1 MTSRR
6 AFHRAALAGA
16 AAALG
21 RPVFAQP
28 KPKAGGTL
36 TYAAGSATQ
45 TLDPQFIT
53 DVTTFRAV
61 GTMYEALTKQ
71 DEDGKIV
78 PGLALSW
85 TVSPDKRT
93 WTFKLRP
100 GVTFHDGA
108 PFNAQAVKFSYDR
121 LLNPATGSPRRSTL
135 EMVQSTEVVDDLT
148 FRLTTKEPF
157 APLLAQLSAYNV
169 YILNP
174 AHVQK
179 QGANFSKTASGT
191 GPFKLQSWQPG
202 EKLVVVRNDKYWGE
216 KAKLDSVVFAVVPE
230 DSART
235 LMLLSGQADAISEL
249 PYVMVK
255 KLGALDAVHVIRKP
269 GYRTIYLG
277 MNLNVAPFNDIRV
290 RQAVGYAINKP
301 ALVQGVLSGIGTLG
315 GSLESSVIDGTA
327 KELPPYPYDP
337 VKAKKLLAEAG
348 YPNGFTTD
356 FMVPTGRYNMD
367 RQVGE
372 AIQGQLAAVGIKLNI
387 QSPEF
392 GAYLAALTKGKVP
405 MFLSGKGSPTGD
417 MDFTQAL
424 LEHSSGK
431 MNYFGFKNADVDRL
445 VAQQRVTVDPKERHK
460 LLTELQTKVYQEE
473 PHITLYYEDQ
483 VWATRSNV
491 HDVKVYVNEFV
502 DFSKAWKS

>member
-6 AFHRAALAGA
+6 TFHQVALATAFTAAGA
-16 AAALG
+16 
-21 RPVFAQP
+21 PVLAQP
-28 KPKAGGTL
+28 RPKNGGTV

-71 DEDGKIV
+71 DENGKV
-78 PGLALSW
+78 GPGLALSW

-100 GVTFHDGA
+100 NVFFHDGS
-108 PFNAQAVKFSYDR
+108 PFNAQAVKFTYDR
-121 LLNPATGSPRRSTL
+121 ILNPATGSPRRSTL
-135 EMVQSTEVVDDLT
+135 EMVESTAVVDDLT

-169 YILNP
+169 YILSP
-174 AHVQK
+174 SHVQK
-179 QGANFSKTASGT
+179 EGANFSKTASGT
-191 GPFKLQSWQPG
+191 GPFRLQSWQPG
-202 EKLVVVRNDKYWGE
+202 EKLVVVRNEKYWGE
-216 KAKLDSVVFAVVPE
+216 KARLDSVVFTVVPE

-235 LMLLSGQADAISEL
+235 LMLLGGQADVISEL
-249 PYVMVK
+249 PYIMVK
-255 KLGALDAVHVIRKP
+255 KLGNLDAVRVVRKP
-269 GYRTIYLG
+269 GYRTIYIG
-277 MNLNVAPFNDIRV
+277 MNLAVPPFNDLRV
-290 RQAVGYAINKP
+290 RQAVAHAINKQ
-301 ALVQGVLSGIGTLG
+301 ALVQGLLNGIGTLG
-315 GSLESSVIDGTA
+315 GSLESSVIEGTA
-327 KELPPYPYDP
+327 KQLQPYAYDP
-337 VKAKKLLAEAG
+337 GRARKLLADAG
-348 YPNGFTTD
+348 LPNGFTTD

-372 AIQGQLAAVGIKLNI
+372 AIQGQLAAVGIKVNI

-392 GAYLAALTKGKVP
+392 GAYLQALTRGKVP

-424 LEHSSGK
+424 LNHSAGR
-431 MNYFGFKNADVDRL
+431 MNYFNFKNPDVDRL
-445 VAQQRVTVDPKERHK
+445 IQQQRVAVDPKERAR
-460 LLTELQTKVYQEE
+460 LLDELQTRVYQEH

-483 VWATRSNV
+483 VSATRANV
-491 HDVKVYVNEFV
+491 HDVKVYVNEFI
-502 DFSKAWKS
+502 DFSRAWKA

>member
-1 MTSRR
+1 VV
-6 AFHRAALAGA
+6 AAGA
-16 AAALG
+16 AAAFG
-21 RPVFAQP
+21 GPVLAQP
-28 KPKAGGTL
+28 KPRGGGTL

-61 GTMYEALTKQ
+61 GTMYEALTRQ
-71 DEDGKIV
+71 DENGKV
-78 PGLALSW
+78 GPGLALSW
-85 TVSPDKRT
+85 SVAPDQRT

-100 GVTFHDGA
+100 NVSFHDGS
-108 PFNAQAVKFSYDR
+108 PFNAQAVKFTYDR

-135 EMVQSTEVVDDLT
+135 EMVESTAVVDDLT
-148 FRLTTKEPF
+148 FRLVTKEPF

-169 YILNP
+169 YILSP
-174 AHVQK
+174 SHVTK
-179 QGANFSKTASGT
+179 EGANFSKTASGT
-191 GPFKLQSWQPG
+191 GPFRLQSWQPG
-202 EKLVVVRNDKYWGE
+202 EKLTVVRNDKYWGD
-216 KAKLDSVVFAVVPE
+216 KAKLDSVVFSVVPE

-235 LMLLSGQADAISEL
+235 LLLLSGQADVISEL

-255 KLGALDAVHVIRKP
+255 KLGALDAVRVVRKP
-269 GYRTIYLG
+269 GYRTIYIG
-277 MNLNVAPFNDIRV
+277 MNMAVPPFNDIRV

-315 GSLESSVIDGTA
+315 GSLESSVIEGTA

-337 VKAKKLLAEAG
+337 AKAKKLLAEAG
-348 YPNGFTTD
+348 LPNGFSTD

-372 AIQGQLAAVGIKLNI
+372 AIQGQLAAVGIKVNI

-392 GAYLAALTKGKVP
+392 GAYLAALNKGKVP

-424 LEHSSGK
+424 MNASTGK

-445 VAQQRVTVDPKERHK
+445 IQKQRVTVDPKERHR
-460 LLTELQTKVYQEE
+460 LLTELQTKVYQEQ

-483 VWATRSNV
+483 VWATRANV
-491 HDVKVYVNEFV
+491 RDVKVYVNEFV
-502 DFSKAWKS
+502 DFSKAWKA

>member
-6 AFHRAALAGA
+6 AFHRTMLAGA
-16 AAALG
+16 AAAMG
-21 RPVFAQP
+21 GPVLAQP
-28 KPKAGGTL
+28 KPRNGGTL
-36 TYAAGSATQ
+36 VYAAGSATQ

-61 GTMYEALTKQ
+61 GSMYEALTRQ
-71 DEDGKIV
+71 DEEGRIV

-85 TVSPDKRT
+85 TLSPDKRT

-100 GVTFHDGA
+100 GVTFHDGS
-108 PFNAQAVKFSYDR
+108 PFDAQAVKFSYDR

-135 EMVQSTEVVDDLT
+135 EMVESTAVVDDLT

-157 APLLAQLSAYNV
+157 APLLSQLSAYNV
-169 YILNP
+169 YILSP
-174 AHVQK
+174 SFVQK
-179 QGANFSKTASGT
+179 QGANFSKAASGT

-202 EKLVVVRNDKYWGE
+202 EKLTVVRNDKYWGE
-216 KAKLDSVVFAVVPE
+216 KARLDAVVFSVVPE

-235 LMLLSGQADAISEL
+235 LLLLSGQADVISEL

-255 KLGALDAVHVIRKP
+255 KLGALDAVRVVRKP

-277 MNLNVAPFNDIRV
+277 MNMNVAPFNDLRV

-301 ALVQGVLSGIGTLG
+301 ALVQGVLSGIGSLG
-315 GSLESSVIDGTA
+315 GSLEAASIEGSA
-327 KELPPYPYDP
+327 KELQPYPYDP

-348 YPNGFTTD
+348 FPNGFSTD

-372 AIQGQLAAVGIKLNI
+372 AIQGQLAAVGIKANI

-392 GAYLAALTKGKVP
+392 GAYLAALNKGKVP
-405 MFLSGKGSPTGD
+405 MFMSGKGSPTGD
-417 MDFTQAL
+417 MDFTQTL
-424 LEHSSGK
+424 MSHSAGK
-431 MNYFGFKNADVDRL
+431 MNYWGIKDPEVDKL
-445 VAQQRVTVDPKERHK
+445 VLQQRTAVDPKERHR
-460 LLTELQTKVYQEE
+460 LLAELQAKVYQQE
-473 PHITLYYEDQ
+473 PHVTLYYEDQ
-483 VWATRSNV
+483 VSATRSNV
-491 HDVKVYVNEFV
+491 HDVKVYVNEFI
-502 DFSKAWKS
+502 DFSKAWKA

>member
-1 MTSRR
+1 MTCRR
-6 AFHRAALAGA
+6 TFHQVAVATA

-21 RPVFAQP
+21 GPVFAQA
-28 KPKAGGTL
+28 KPRTGGTL

-61 GTMYEALTKQ
+61 GSMYEALTKQ
-71 DEDGKIV
+71 DENGKIG

-100 GVTFHDGA
+100 GVTFHDGT
-108 PFNAQAVKFSYDR
+108 PFNAQAVKFTYDR
-121 LLNPATGSPRRSTL
+121 ILNPATGSPRRSTL
-135 EMVQSTEVVDDLT
+135 EMLESTAVVDDLT

-169 YILNP
+169 YILSP
-174 AHVQK
+174 AHVTK
-179 QGANFSKTASGT
+179 EGANFSKTASGT

-202 EKLVVVRNDKYWGE
+202 EKLVVVRNDKYWGD
-216 KAKLDSVVFAVVPE
+216 KAKLDSVVFSVVPE

-235 LMLLSGQADAISEL
+235 LLLLSGQADVISEL
-249 PYVMVK
+249 PYIMVK
-255 KLGALDAVHVIRKP
+255 KLGSLNAVRVLRKP
-269 GYRTIYLG
+269 GYRTIYMG
-277 MNLNVAPFNDIRV
+277 MNLAVAPFNDLRV
-290 RQAVGYAINKP
+290 RQAVGHAINKP
-301 ALVQGVLSGIGTLG
+301 ALVQGLLNGIGTLG

-327 KELPPYPYDP
+327 KQLQPYPYDP
-337 VKAKKLLAEAG
+337 AKAKKLLAEAG
-348 YPNGFTTD
+348 FPDGFTTD

-372 AIQGQLAAVGIKLNI
+372 AVQGQLAAVGIKVTI

-392 GAYLAALTKGKVP
+392 GAYLAALNKGKVP

-424 LEHSSGK
+424 LNSSTGK
-431 MNYFGFKNADVDRL
+431 MNYFHYKNPDVDRL
-445 VAQQRVTVDPKERHK
+445 IAQQRVAVDPKERNR
-460 LLTELQTKVYQEE
+460 LLDELQTKVYQDG

-483 VWATRSNV
+483 VWAVRSNV
-491 HDVKVYVNEFV
+491 QDVKVYVNEFV
-502 DFSKAWKS
+502 DFSKAWKA

>member
-6 AFHRAALAGA
+6 TFHKAAVASAATALAG
-16 AAALG
+16 
-21 RPVFAQP
+21 PVFAQA
-28 KPKAGGTL
+28 KPRNGGTL

-53 DVTTFRAV
+53 DVTTFRGV

-71 DEDGKIV
+71 DENGKV
-78 PGLALSW
+78 GPGLATSW

-100 GVTFHDGA
+100 GVTFHDGT
-108 PFNAQAVKFSYDR
+108 PFNAQAVKFTYDR
-121 LLNPATGSPRRSTL
+121 ILNPATGSPRRSTL
-135 EMVQSTEVVDDLT
+135 AMVESTAVVDDLT

-169 YILNP
+169 YILSP
-174 AHVQK
+174 AHVTK
-179 QGANFSKTASGT
+179 EGANFSKTASGT

-202 EKLVVVRNDKYWGE
+202 EKLTVVRNDKYWGE
-216 KAKLDSVVFAVVPE
+216 KPRLDSVVFSVVPE

-235 LMLLSGQADAISEL
+235 LLLLSGQADVISEL

-255 KLGALDAVHVIRKP
+255 KLGSLDAVRVVRKP
-269 GYRTIYLG
+269 GYRTIYIG
-277 MNLNVAPFNDIRV
+277 MNLAVAPFNDIRV

-315 GSLESSVIDGTA
+315 GSLESSVIEGTA
-327 KELPPYPYDP
+327 KGLQPYPYDP
-337 VKAKKLLAEAG
+337 AKAKKLLAEAG
-348 YPNGFTTD
+348 HPNGFTTD
-356 FMVPTGRYNMD
+356 FMVTTGRYNMD
-367 RQVGE
+367 RQVAE

-387 QSPEF
+387 VSPEF
-392 GAYLAALTKGKVP
+392 GAYLAALNKKNVP
-405 MFLSGKGSPTGD
+405 MFMSGKGSPTGD

-424 LEHSSGK
+424 LMASKGK
-431 MNYFGFKNADVDRL
+431 MNYFNFNNPEVDRL
-445 VAQQRVTVDPKERHK
+445 IEQQRVTVDPKERHR
-460 LLTELQTKVYQEE
+460 LLTDLQTKVYQDE
-473 PHITLYYEDQ
+473 PLITLYYEEQ

-502 DFSKAWKS
+502 DFSRAWKA

>member
-1 MTSRR
+1 MSSRR
-6 AFHRAALAGA
+6 DFHKAAVAAGAAALAG
-16 AAALG
+16 
-21 RPVFAQP
+21 PVFAQGRP
-28 KPKAGGTL
+28 RNGGTL

-53 DVTTFRAV
+53 DVTTYRGV

-71 DEDGKIV
+71 DENGKV
-78 PGLALSW
+78 GPGLAVSW
-85 TVSPDKRT
+85 TVSPDQRT

-100 GVTFHDGA
+100 GVTFHDGT
-108 PFNAQAVKFSYDR
+108 PFNAHAVKFTYDR

-135 EMVQSTEVVDDLT
+135 EMVESTAVVDDLT

-169 YILNP
+169 YILSP
-174 AHVQK
+174 AQVQK
-179 QGANFSKTASGT
+179 EGANFSKTASGT

-216 KAKLDSVVFAVVPE
+216 KPRLDSVVFKVVPE

-235 LMLLSGQADAISEL
+235 LLLLSGQADVISEL

-255 KLGALDAVHVIRKP
+255 KLGSLDAVRVLRKP
-269 GYRTIYLG
+269 GYRTIYIG
-277 MNLNVAPFNDIRV
+277 MNLAVPPFNDLRV
-290 RQAVGYAINKP
+290 RQAIGYAIDKQ

-315 GSLESSVIDGTA
+315 GSLESSVIEGTA

-337 VKAKKLLAEAG
+337 AKAKKLLAEAG
-348 YPNGFTTD
+348 YANGFSTE
-356 FMVPTGRYNMD
+356 FLVPTGRYNMD

-387 QSPEF
+387 VSPEF
-392 GAYLAALTKGKVP
+392 GAYLAALNKGKVP

-424 LEHSSGK
+424 MNASKGK
-431 MNYFGFKNADVDRL
+431 MNYFHYDNPEVDRL
-445 VAQQRVTVDPKERHK
+445 IQQQRTTVDAKERHR
-460 LLTELQTKVYQEE
+460 LLTQLQTKIYQEE

-483 VWATRSNV
+483 VCATRSNV
-491 HDVKVYVNEFV
+491 HDVKVYVNEFI
-502 DFSKAWKS
+502 DFSKAWKA

>member
-6 AFHRAALAGA
+6 NFHRMAVAGA
-16 AAALG
+16 AAAFG
-21 RPVFAQP
+21 GPVLAQP
-28 KPKAGGTL
+28 KPRNGGTI

-71 DEDGKIV
+71 DENGKV
-78 PGLALSW
+78 GPGLALSW
-85 TVSPDKRT
+85 TVSPDRRT

-100 GVTFHDGA
+100 GVTFHDGS
-108 PFNAQAVKFSYDR
+108 PFNAQAVKFTYDR
-121 LLNPATGSPRRSTL
+121 ILNPATGSPRRSTL
-135 EMVQSTEVVDDLT
+135 DMVQSTEVVDDLT

-169 YILNP
+169 YILSP

-179 QGANFSKTASGT
+179 EGANFSKTASGT
-191 GPFKLQSWQPG
+191 GPFRLQSWQPG
-202 EKLVVVRNDKYWGE
+202 EKLTVVRNEKYWGE
-216 KAKLDSVVFAVVPE
+216 KPRVDSVVFTVVPE

-235 LMLLSGQADAISEL
+235 LLLLSGQADVISEL

-255 KLGALDAVHVIRKP
+255 RMSTLDAVRVIRKP

-277 MNLNVAPFNDIRV
+277 MNLSVPPFNDVRV
-290 RQAVGYAINKP
+290 RQAVGHAINKQ
-301 ALVQGVLSGIGTLG
+301 ALVQGLLNGIGTLG
-315 GSLESSVIDGTA
+315 GSLESSVIEGTA
-327 KELPPYPYDP
+327 KQLQPHPYDP
-337 VKAKKLLAEAG
+337 AKAKKLLAEAG
-348 YPNGFTTD
+348 HPNGFSTE

-372 AIQGQLAAVGIKLNI
+372 AIQGQLAAVGIKATI

-392 GAYLAALTKGKVP
+392 GAYLAALNKGKVP

-424 LEHSSGK
+424 LNASNGK
-431 MNYFGFKNADVDRL
+431 MNYFQYKNPEVDRL
-445 VAQQRVTVDPKERHK
+445 ISQQRVAVDPNERQR
-460 LLTELQTKVYQEE
+460 LLTDLQTKVYQDQ

-502 DFSKAWKS
+502 DFSKAWKA

>member
-6 AFHRAALAGA
+6 TFHKATVA
-16 AAALG
+16 AAAATFGGAVL
-21 RPVFAQP
+21 AQP
-28 KPKAGGTL
+28 KPRTGGTI

-61 GTMYEALTKQ
+61 GTLYEALTRQ
-71 DEDGKIV
+71 DENGKIG

-85 TVSPDKRT
+85 SVAPDKRT

-100 GVTFHDGA
+100 GVSFHDGS
-108 PFNAQAVKFSYDR
+108 PCNARAVKFTYDR
-121 LLNPATGSPRRSTL
+121 ILNPATGSPRRSTL
-135 EMVQSTEVVDDLT
+135 SMVESTEAVDDLT
-148 FRLTTKEPF
+148 FRLVTKAPF
-157 APLLAQLSAYNV
+157 APLLSQLSAYNV
-169 YILNP
+169 YILSP
-174 AHVQK
+174 THVTK
-179 QGANFSKTASGT
+179 EGANFSKTASGT

-216 KAKLDSVVFAVVPE
+216 KAKLDSVVFSVVPE

-235 LMLLSGQADAISEL
+235 LLLLSGQADVISEL

-255 KLGALDAVHVIRKP
+255 KLEKLDAVRVLRKP
-269 GYRTIYLG
+269 GYRTIYIG
-277 MNLNVAPFNDIRV
+277 MNLSTPPFNDLRV
-290 RQAVGYAINKP
+290 RQAVAYAINKP

-327 KELPPYPYDP
+327 KELQPYPYDP
-337 VKAKKLLAEAG
+337 AKAKKLLAEAG
-348 YPNGFTTD
+348 LPNGFSTD
-356 FMVPTGRYNMD
+356 FMVTTGRYNMD

-392 GAYLAALTKGKVP
+392 GAYLAALNKGKVP
-405 MFLSGKGSPTGD
+405 MFMSGKGSPTGD
-417 MDFTQAL
+417 MDFTQEL
-424 LEHSSGK
+424 LMQSTGK
-431 MNYFGFKNADVDRL
+431 MNYFSFKDADVDKL
-445 VAQQRVTVDPKERHK
+445 IAQQRVTVDPKERTRV
-460 LLTELQTKVYQEE
+460 LTQLQKKAYDEVPT
-473 PHITLYYEDQ
+473 ITLYYEDQ

-502 DFSKAWKS
+502 DFSKAWKA

>member
-1 MTSRR
+1 MTNRR
-6 AFHRAALAGA
+6 TFHRVAMASA

-21 RPVFAQP
+21 GPVLAQT
-28 KPKAGGTL
+28 KPKSGGTL

-61 GTMYEALTKQ
+61 GTMYEALTRQ
-71 DEDGKIV
+71 DENGTV
-78 PGLALSW
+78 GPGLALSW
-85 TVSPDKRT
+85 TISPDKRT

-100 GVTFHDGA
+100 GVTFHDGS
-108 PFNAQAVKFSYDR
+108 PFNAQAVKFTYDR
-121 LLNPATGSPRRSTL
+121 ILNPATGSPRRSTL
-135 EMVQSTEVVDDLT
+135 EMVESTAVVDDLT

-169 YILNP
+169 YILSP
-174 AHVQK
+174 SHVTK
-179 QGANFSKTASGT
+179 EGANFSKTASGT

-202 EKLVVVRNDKYWGE
+202 EKLVVARNDKYWGE
-216 KAKLDSVVFAVVPE
+216 KAKLDSVVFSVVPE

-235 LMLLSGQADAISEL
+235 LLLLSGQADAISEL

-255 KLGALDAVHVIRKP
+255 KLGSLDAVRVVRKP
-269 GYRTIYLG
+269 GYRTIYIG
-277 MNLNVAPFNDIRV
+277 MNIAVPPFNDLRV
-290 RQAVGYAINKP
+290 RQAIGYAINKP

-327 KELPPYPYDP
+327 KELQPYPYDP
-337 VKAKKLLAEAG
+337 AKARKLLAEAG
-348 YPNGFTTD
+348 LPNGFTTE

-372 AIQGQLAAVGIKLNI
+372 AIQGQLAAVGIKVNI

-392 GAYLAALTKGKVP
+392 GAYLAALNKGKVP

-424 LEHSSGK
+424 LNHSGGK
-431 MNYFGFKNADVDRL
+431 MNYFHFK
-445 VAQQRVTVDPKERHK
+445 DP
-460 LLTELQTKVYQEE
+460 
-473 PHITLYYEDQ
+473 
-483 VWATRSNV
+483 
-491 HDVKVYVNEFV
+491 
-502 DFSKAWKS
+502 

>member
-6 AFHRAALAGA
+6 NFHRLAVAGA
-16 AAALG
+16 AAALAG
-21 RPVFAQP
+21 PAFAQP
-28 KPKAGGTL
+28 KPRSGGTL

-71 DEDGKIV
+71 DENGKV
-78 PGLALSW
+78 GPGLALSW
-85 TVSPDKRT
+85 TLSPDKRT

-100 GVTFHDGA
+100 GVTFHDGT
-108 PFNAQAVKFSYDR
+108 PFNAQAVKFTYDR
-121 LLNPATGSPRRSTL
+121 ILNPATGSPRRSTL
-135 EMVQSTEVVDDLT
+135 EMVEATAAVDDLT

-169 YILNP
+169 YILSP
-174 AHVQK
+174 TQVQK
-179 QGANFSKTASGT
+179 EGANFSKTASGT
-191 GPFKLQSWQPG
+191 GPFRFKSWQPG
-202 EKLVVVRNDKYWGE
+202 EKLVVERNDKYWGE
-216 KAKLDSVVFAVVPE
+216 KARLDSVVFSVVPE

-235 LMLLSGQADAISEL
+235 LLLLGGQADVISEL

-255 KLGALDAVHVIRKP
+255 KLGSLDAVRVLRKP
-269 GYRTIYLG
+269 GYRTIYVG
-277 MNLNVAPFNDIRV
+277 MNLSVPPFNDIRV
-290 RQAVGYAINKP
+290 RQAVGHAINKQ
-301 ALVQGVLSGIGTLG
+301 ALVQGLLNGIGTLG
-315 GSLESSVIDGTA
+315 GSLESSVIEGTS
-327 KELPPYPYDP
+327 KELQPYAYDP

-348 YPNGFTTD
+348 FPNGFSTD

-372 AIQGQLAAVGIKLNI
+372 AIQGQLAAVGIKVNI

-392 GAYLAALTKGKVP
+392 GAYLAALNKGKVP

-424 LEHSSGK
+424 LNASNGK
-431 MNYFGFKNADVDRL
+431 MNYFHFNSPEVDKL
-445 VAQQRVTVDPKERHK
+445 IAQQRVAVDPKERQR
-460 LLTELQTKVYQEE
+460 LLAELQAKVYQEQ

-483 VWATRSNV
+483 VWATRANV

-502 DFSKAWKS
+502 DFSKAWKA

>member
-6 AFHRAALAGA
+6 AFHKAAVASAALAMAGS
-16 AAALG
+16 AL
-21 RPVFAQP
+21 AQP
-28 KPKAGGTL
+28 KPRTGGTL

-53 DVTTFRAV
+53 DVTTFRGV
-61 GTMYEALTKQ
+61 GSMYEALTKQ
-71 DEDGKIV
+71 DENGEIG

-100 GVTFHDGA
+100 GVTFHDGT
-108 PFNAQAVKFSYDR
+108 PFNAQAVKFTFDR

-135 EMVQSTEVVDDLT
+135 AMVESTEVVDDLT
-148 FRLTTKEPF
+148 FRLTTKAPF
-157 APLLAQLSAYNV
+157 APLLAQLSAYNA
-169 YILNP
+169 YILSP
-174 AHVQK
+174 THVQK
-179 QGANFSKTASGT
+179 EGANFSKTASGT

-216 KAKLDSVVFAVVPE
+216 KAKLDSVVYSVVPE

-235 LMLLSGQADAISEL
+235 LLLLSGQADVISEL
-249 PYVMVK
+249 PYIMVK
-255 KLGALDAVHVIRKP
+255 KLSSLDAVKVVRKP

-277 MNLNVAPFNDIRV
+277 MNLSMPPFNDIRV
-290 RQAVGYAINKP
+290 RQAVAHAVNKP
-301 ALVQGVLSGIGTLG
+301 ALVQGMLNGIGTLG

-327 KELPPYPYDP
+327 KDLPPYPYDP

-348 YPNGFTTD
+348 FPNGFSTD
-356 FMVPTGRYNMD
+356 FMVTTGRYNMD
-367 RQVGE
+367 RQVAE
-372 AIQGQLAAVGIKLNI
+372 AIQGQLAAVGIKANI

-392 GAYLAALTKGKVP
+392 GAYLAALNGGKVP
-405 MFLSGKGSPTGD
+405 LFMSGKGSPTGD

-424 LEHSSGK
+424 LNHSTGR
-431 MNYFGFKNADVDRL
+431 MNYFKFKDPEVDRL
-445 VAQQRVTVDPKERHK
+445 IDQQRVAVDPKERQR
-460 LLTELQTKVYQEE
+460 LLTALQTKVYQEA

-483 VWATRSNV
+483 VSATRSNV
-491 HDVKVYVNEFV
+491 HGVKVYVNEFI
-502 DFSKAWKS
+502 DFSKAWKA

>member
-6 AFHRAALAGA
+6 TFHKVAVASA
-16 AAALG
+16 AAAMG
-21 RPVFAQP
+21 GSAFAQARP
-28 KPKAGGTL
+28 RAGGTL

-53 DVTTFRAV
+53 DVTTFRGV

-71 DEDGKIV
+71 DENGKV
-78 PGLALSW
+78 GPGLALSW
-85 TVSPDKRT
+85 TVSADKRT

-100 GVTFHDGA
+100 GVTFHDGT
-108 PFNAQAVKFSYDR
+108 PFNAQAVKFTYDR
-121 LLNPATGSPRRSTL
+121 ILNPATGSPRRSTL
-135 EMVQSTEVVDDLT
+135 EMVESTAVVDDLT

-169 YILNP
+169 YILSP

-179 QGANFSKTASGT
+179 EGANFSKTASGT
-191 GPFKLQSWQPG
+191 GPFKLQTWQPG

-216 KAKLDSVVFAVVPE
+216 QAKLDSVVFSVVPE

-235 LMLLSGQADAISEL
+235 LLLLSGQADVISEL
-249 PYVMVK
+249 PYIMVK
-255 KLGALDAVHVIRKP
+255 KLGSLDAVRVVRKP
-269 GYRTIYLG
+269 GYRTIYIG
-277 MNLNVAPFNDIRV
+277 MNLSVAPFNDIRV
-290 RQAVGYAINKP
+290 RQAVAHAINKP

-315 GSLESSVIDGTA
+315 GSLESSVIEGTA
-327 KELPPYPYDP
+327 KELQPYPYDLA
-337 VKAKKLLAEAG
+337 KARRLLAEAG
-348 YPNGFTTD
+348 FPNGFSTE

-367 RQVGE
+367 RQVAE
-372 AIQGQLAAVGIKLNI
+372 AIQGQLAAVGIKAQI

-405 MFLSGKGSPTGD
+405 LFLSGKGSPTGD

-424 LEHSSGK
+424 LNHSTGK
-431 MNYFGFKNADVDRL
+431 MNYFNFKNPDVDRL
-445 VAQQRVTVDPKERHK
+445 IQQQRVAIDPKERHR
-460 LLTELQTKVYQEE
+460 LLTELQTKVYQEG

-483 VWATRSNV
+483 VSAVRANV
-491 HDVKVYVNEFV
+491 RDVKVYVNEFI
-502 DFSKAWKS
+502 DFSKAWKA